1 MNAGVLSGLVTGVLL
16 VAFLAGWC
24 WVWSARRRPEFE
36 SAARL
41 ALDEVPQQEHA
52 SESRA

>member
-1 MNAGVLSGLVTGVLL
+1 MNVGVLSGLVTGVLL

-36 SAARL
+36 AAARL
-41 ALDEVPQQEHA
+41 PLDEIPTEP
-52 SESRA
+52 RA